1 MIHQVCPNPELL
13 QQLYTG
19 PLGAHVDTFAQQM
32 LDQGYASA
40 TAKYAMRVLAAF
52 STWLQRQDLTATDLN
67 EQQVEDFLHDHP
79 WRSRPRRS
87 DRAVLG
93 QLIAQLRDHG
103 VIPLP
108 VVEAHHCACE
118 RVTCDLQHSLLHQRC
133 LVPATVSSSL
143 DVVRRFLRDRFGSHP
158 LRLEAL
164 STHDITDFMIRQH
177 RQ

>member
-32 LDQGYASA
+32 LDQGYASS

-93 QLIAQLRDHG
+93 QLIAQLLYFDFLLGDKVHIAMDLRVEVFDH
-103 VIPLP
+103 LP
-108 VVEAHHCACE
+108 RPA
-118 RVTCDLQHSLLHQRC
+118 DLKLDRYAFPHRLPQAAKRC
-133 LVPATVSSSL
+133 FYVA
-143 DVVRRFLRDRFGSHP
+143 
-158 LRLEAL
+158 EAL
-164 STHDITDFMIRQH
+164 AAKHQTHEH
-177 RQ
+177 RHRG